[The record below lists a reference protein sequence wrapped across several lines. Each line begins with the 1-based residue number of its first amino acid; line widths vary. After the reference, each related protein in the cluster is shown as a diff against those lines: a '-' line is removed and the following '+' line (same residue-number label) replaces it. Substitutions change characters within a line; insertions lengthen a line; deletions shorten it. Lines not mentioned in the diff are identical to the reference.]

1 MNLNGEQLQL
11 KYIPLD
17 QVILWDDNP
26 KKHDVG
32 GLIQSIKTYGFV
44 DPPKFDPSLNGGKGG
59 VVYGSGRSKCVK
71 MIKQETPNEPPRGV
85 LVDDKGEWYLPVL
98 FGVDAESEAVARAL
112 AIDHNNLTMAG
123 GDFDLW
129 DYAKMWNQESYA
141 EVLRSLAACD
151 VPPVTMSQDDIAT
164 YLRIIENGVAAKEFS
179 EGIAEGVALEALFK
193 IRVPAENAAELE
205 TPLRELLTQFPQAK
219 LEKIV

>member
-1 MNLNGEQLQL
+1 MTLNGEKLQL
-11 KYIPLD
+11 KYLPLE
-17 QVILWDDNP
+17 QVLLWDDNP

-59 VVYGSGRSKCVK
+59 VVYGNGRSQGVK
-71 MIKQETPNEPPRGV
+71 LIRTQTPNEPPRGV
-85 LVDDKGEWYLPVL
+85 LVDDKGGWYLPVL
-98 FGVDAESEAVARAL
+98 FGLDAESEAVAQAL

-164 YLRIIENGVAAKEFS
+164 YLRVIENGVAAKEFS

-193 IRVPAENAAELE
+193 IRVPAENAGEFE

>member
-11 KYIPLD
+11 KYLPLE
-17 QVILWDDNP
+17 QVILWDENP

-32 GLIQSIKTYGFV
+32 GLMQSIKRYGFV
-44 DPPKFDPSLNGGKGG
+44 DPPKFDPQLNGGSGG
-59 VVYGSGRSKCVK
+59 IVYGNGRSECVK
-71 MIKQETPNEPPRGV
+71 MIKQDTPNEPPRGV

-98 FGVDAESEAVARAL
+98 FGLDAESEAVARAL

-141 EVLRSLAACD
+141 EVLRSLESSE
-151 VPPVTMSQDDIAT
+151 VPPITMSQEDIAS
-164 YLRIIENGVAAKEFS
+164 YLRIINAGVEAKEYG
-179 EGIAEGVALEALFK
+179 EGIAEGVELEALFK
-193 IRVPAENAAELE
+193 IRVPADEAEE
-205 TPLRELLTQFPQAK
+205 IEPPLREFLEQFPQAK
-219 LEKIV
+219 MEKIV

>member
-1 MNLNGEQLQL
+1 MTLNGEKLQL
-11 KYIPLD
+11 KYLPIE
-17 QVILWDDNP
+17 QVFLWDDNP

-59 VVYGSGRSKCVK
+59 IVYGNGRSECVK
-71 MIKQETPNEPPRGV
+71 MIKQDTPNEPPRGV
-85 LVDDKGEWYLPVL
+85 LVDDQGGWYLPVL
-98 FGVDAESEAVARAL
+98 FGLDAESEAVARAL

-141 EVLRSLAACD
+141 EVLRSLEGSEMA
-151 VPPVTMSQDDIAT
+151 PITMSQEDIAS
-164 YLRIIENGVAAKEFS
+164 YLRIINAGVEAKEYG
-179 EGIAEGVALEALFK
+179 EGIAEGVELEALFK
-193 IRVPAENAAELE
+193 IRVPMDDADEIEA
-205 TPLRELLTQFPQAK
+205 PLKEFLTQFPQARM
-219 LEKIV
+219 EKIV

>member
-17 QVILWDDNP
+17 HVILWDENP

-32 GLIQSIKTYGFV
+32 GLMQSIKRYGFV
-44 DPPKFDPSLNGGKGG
+44 DPPKFDPQLNGGTGA
-59 VVYGSGRSKCVK
+59 VVFGSGRSKCVK